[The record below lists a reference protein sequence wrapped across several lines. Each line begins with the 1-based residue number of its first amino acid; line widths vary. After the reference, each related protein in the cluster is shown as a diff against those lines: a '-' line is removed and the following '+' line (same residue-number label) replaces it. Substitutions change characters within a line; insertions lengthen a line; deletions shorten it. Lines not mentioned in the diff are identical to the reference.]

1 MMATDPT
8 QTLEDEHKHIL
19 KVIERVKAISEQITN
34 GKQVSGE
41 QLNEIVEFMRNY
53 ADRCH
58 HGKEEAILFPFL
70 LGKGAPEEG
79 CPIGALKQEHIIGR
93 EQVHAIA
100 DNADA
105 YLGGDEQARQKLLNA
120 LNRII
125 KLYPNHIWK
134 EDYLLFPMTHKVCSA
149 EDLGELNEQ
158 FNAAD
163 DQFGREVIKGYE
175 EFANA

>member
-1 MMATDPT
+1 MATDPT
-8 QTLEDEHKHIL
+8 QILVDEHKQIL
-19 KVIERVKAISEQITN
+19 KVIERVKAISEQMTS
-34 GKQVSGE
+34 GKQVPGE

-58 HGKEEAILFPFL
+58 HGKEEAMLFPFL
-70 LGKGAPEEG
+70 LERGVPEEG
-79 CPIGALKQEHIIGR
+79 CPVGALKAEHVIGR
-93 EQVHAIA
+93 EQVRAVA
-100 DNADA
+100 DNTSA
-105 YLGGDEQARQKLLNA
+105 YLNGDEQARQKLLNA

-134 EDYLLFPMTHKVCSA
+134 EDFLLFPMTHKVSSP
-149 EDLGELNEQ
+149 EDLNELGER

-175 EFANA
+175 EFANV